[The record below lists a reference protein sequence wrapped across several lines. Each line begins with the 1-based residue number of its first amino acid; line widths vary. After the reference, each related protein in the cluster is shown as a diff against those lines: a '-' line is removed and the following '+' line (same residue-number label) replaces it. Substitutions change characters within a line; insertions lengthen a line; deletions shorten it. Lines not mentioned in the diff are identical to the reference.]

1 MRGDLL
7 DSGWKVGE
15 QERQLF
21 RYASLAYSYI
31 TIFNV
36 TVPVTMSSIFIIC
49 IYKHCEEI
57 LYIYI

>member
-1 MRGDLL
+1 MRDDLL

-36 TVPVTMSSIFIIC
+36 TVPVTMSSIFITFVFTNIVKK
-49 IYKHCEEI
+49 Y
-57 LYIYI
+57 YIYI